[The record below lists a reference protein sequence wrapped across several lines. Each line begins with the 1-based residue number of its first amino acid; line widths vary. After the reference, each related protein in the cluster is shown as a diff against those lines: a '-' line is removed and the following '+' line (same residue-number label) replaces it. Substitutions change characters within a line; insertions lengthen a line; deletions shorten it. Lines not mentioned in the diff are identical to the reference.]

1 MEKSKC
7 KYIGDC
13 ENKCLTHCLDKT
25 LEKNKELTPMQEL
38 IEYLE
43 NNSLIDKKVLIN
55 KCKKLL
61 PKEKQVIEDAFDNGV
76 IHGDSNKSGENYYKT
91 KYNIYE

>member
-1 MEKSKC
+1 MS
-7 KYIGDC
+7 
-13 ENKCLTHCLDKT
+13 
-25 LEKNKELTPMQEL
+25 KELTPMQEL

-61 PKEKQVIEDAFDNGV
+61 PKEKQVIEDAFHNGKY
-76 IHGDSNKSGENYYKT
+76 GFGTSKENYYNT
-91 KYNIYE
+91 KFKNQ

>member
-1 MEKSKC
+1 MS
-7 KYIGDC
+7 
-13 ENKCLTHCLDKT
+13 
-25 LEKNKELTPMQEL
+25 KELTPMQEL

-61 PKEKQVIEDAFDNGV
+61 PKEKQVIEDAYENGYK
-76 IHGDSNKSGENYYKT
+76 IHGKKGAKLNKVFQAYYNT